1 MEALE
6 ALEDTNDN
14 SVEFKTFGGKLKNQQ
29 WKKNDVGDGYF
40 TLENVGLNL
49 FLTAFY
55 DTETSEPD
63 VEIKGKP
70 TLFYDLTR
78 DSIANN
84 FVTDIYCR
92 CLQILYQIAFFF
104 LEDLK

>member
-1 MEALE
+1 MEAT
-6 ALEDTNDN
+6 DDN
-14 SVEFKTFGGKLKNQQ
+14 LVEFNAFDGNLENQQ
-29 WKKNDVGDGYF
+29 WKKNPVRDSYF
-40 TLENVGLNL
+40 TLENVGSKK

-55 DTETSEPD
+55 DTETSESD

-78 DSIANN
+78 DSIANI